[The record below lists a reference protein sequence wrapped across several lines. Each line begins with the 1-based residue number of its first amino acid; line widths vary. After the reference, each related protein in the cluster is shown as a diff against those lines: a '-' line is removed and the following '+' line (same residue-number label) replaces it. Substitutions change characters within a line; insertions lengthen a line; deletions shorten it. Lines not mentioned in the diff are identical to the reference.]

1 MPEISRFFGIIIT
14 MNFKDHNPP
23 HLHAEYG
30 EYEAVF
36 DFQTNT
42 IIEGNL
48 PKTAIKLVK
57 NWINLHKVELLE
69 NWNLMRESIHPI
81 KITPLE

>member
-1 MPEISRFFGIIIT
+1 M
-14 MNFKDHNPP
+14 MNFNDNNPP

-36 DFQTNT
+36 DIQNNL
-42 IIEGNL
+42 IIDGNL
-48 PKTAIKLVK
+48 TKTANKLVK
-57 NWINLHKVELLE
+57 SWINMHKVELLE
-69 NWNLMRESIHPI
+69 NWNLMKNSIHPI

>member
-14 MNFKDHNPP
+14 MNFNDHNPP

-30 EYEAVF
+30 EYEAIF
-36 DFQTNT
+36 DFQNNI

-48 PKTAIKLVK
+48 PKTAIKLVR

-69 NWNLMRESIHPI
+69 NWNLMRNSNIPI

>member
-14 MNFKDHNPP
+14 MNYNDHNPR

-36 DFQTNT
+36 DIAENK
-42 IIEGNL
+42 IIAGNL
-48 PKTAIKLVK
+48 SKTATKLVK
-57 NWINLHKVELLE
+57 VWINLHKVELLE
-69 NWNLMRESIHPI
+69 NWSLLRRKIQPV
-81 KITPLE
+81 KITPLD